1 MNRIFTLIIIFLA
14 INISSAQKLVDVN
27 FKFTLSALDVSSI
40 VGGLT
45 VPYGVDLYKVTYMTP
60 DVNGDDHIASGL
72 LIIPK
77 DETTA
82 FPLACYQHGTVD
94 DRFDVPSELAGGYQ
108 LAMVFSAFGYVVCAP
123 DFVGLGDSPGI
134 HPYVHAETEA
144 SAAIDML
151 RAVREIDNDDQFSG
165 LTLNDQLFIS
175 GYSQGG
181 HAAMAAHREI
191 ETNLSNEFTVTAC
204 APMSGPYSIS
214 DKMVEFTL
222 GDSEYG
228 TVAYL
233 ATLTLGYQLAYPE
246 LFENIALEDIFEEAY
261 LGDILKFKNEE
272 ISLFELNDI
281 LIDSLISRTG
291 KVLPKSM
298 IKPDILD
305 AVFNDPNHP
314 FSQALADND
323 TYDWAPKAPTNL
335 YYCVGDDQV
344 TFENATLA
352 EQVMNA
358 NGATA
363 VSAIQLDGT
372 SSLDHGGCVAPA
384 ATSAVFFFGGFQ
396 QLLSS
401 VDELLFDANTK
412 VYYANGLL
420 NIDIPFEREGEW
432 NLVSV
437 FTQTGQKVFEQY
449 VDKGKSQL
457 DVQSLNAGMYIITLR
472 DGDQLYKTEKFI
484 KF

>member
-1 MNRIFTLIIIFLA
+1 MKRIFTLFIFFLA
-14 INISSAQKLVDVN
+14 INWTSAQRLVDITH
-27 FKFTLSALDVSSI
+27 KFSLSALDVSSL

-45 VPYGVDLYKVTYMTP
+45 VPYGVDLYKVRYMTP
-60 DVNGDDHIASGL
+60 DVSGNDHIASGL
-72 LIIPK
+72 LIIPA
-77 DETTA
+77 DPTTA

-94 DRFDVPSELAGGYQ
+94 DRTDVPSELKGGYE
-108 LAMVFSAFGYVVCAP
+108 LSMVFSAFGYVVCAP

-134 HPYVHAETEA
+134 HPYVHAKTEA

-151 RAVREIDNDDQFSG
+151 RAARELDEDETFDG

-191 ETNLSNEFTVTAC
+191 ETNHSDEFTVTAC

-214 DKMVEFTL
+214 DKMVDFTL
-222 GDSEYG
+222 GDDEYG

-233 ATLTLGYQLAYPE
+233 ATLTLGYQAAYPE
-246 LFENIALEDIFEEAY
+246 LLKDLTLENVFEEAY
-261 LGDILKFKNEE
+261 ISDILKFKNEE
-272 ISLFELNDI
+272 ISLFELNAI

-291 KVLPKSM
+291 SVLPKSM

-305 AVFNDPNHP
+305 AVFNDPDHP

-323 TYDWAPKAPTNL
+323 TYDWAPQAPTNL

-344 TFENATLA
+344 TFENAILA
-352 EQVMNA
+352 SQVMND
-358 NGATA
+358 NGASA
-363 VSAIQLDGT
+363 VAAIQLDGT
-372 SSLDHGGCVAPA
+372 GNLDHGDCVAPA
-384 ATSAVFFFGGFQ
+384 ATSAVFFFGNFQ

-401 VDELLFDANTK
+401 TQELAFDSNTN
-412 VYYANGLL
+412 VFYTNGQL
-420 NIDIPFEREGEW
+420 NIDIPFERNGDW
-432 NLVSV
+432 NLVSI
-437 FTQTGQKVFEQY
+437 FTQTGQKVFEQTI
-449 VDKGKSQL
+449 DKGKSQL
-457 DVQSLNAGMYIITLR
+457 DVQNLNEGMYIVTLR
-472 DGDQLYKTEKFI
+472 DSDQLYKTQKFI